1 MIKYVLLPVLFA
13 LIFTEVKS
21 QTGNQTTY
29 STVEQ
34 LKWLEGTWTRTNSKV
49 GQSGF
54 EMWKR
59 MSSTELSGRG
69 VTMHGSD
76 TAFVE
81 KLRIIVRDGNLFY
94 VADVPENQEPVF
106 FRLTE
111 IKQNSFTCENPNHD
125 FPKKIAYSLQGNKL
139 HATVSGNGKSM
150 EFSFER
156 SGKK

>member
-1 MIKYVLLPVLFA
+1 MIKYVLLPLFFA
-13 LIFTEVKS
+13 LIFTDVKS
-21 QTGNQTTY
+21 QAANQTTY
-29 STVEQ
+29 STIDQ
-34 LKWLEGTWTRTNSKV
+34 LRWLEGTWTRINSKA

-54 EMWKR
+54 EMWKK

-76 TAFVE
+76 TTFVE

-94 VADVPENQEPVF
+94 VADVPENQKPVF

-125 FPKKIAYSLQGNKL
+125 FPKKIAYSLQGNRL
-139 HATVSGNGKSM
+139 QATISGDGKTI
-150 EFSFER
+150 EYLFER
-156 SGKK
+156 TNKK

>member
-1 MIKYVLLPVLFA
+1 MIKYVLLPVFFA
-13 LIFTEVKS
+13 LIFTDVKS

-29 STVEQ
+29 STIDQ
-34 LKWLEGTWTRTNSKV
+34 LKWLEGTWTRTNSKA

-81 KLRIIVRDGNLFY
+81 KLGIIVRDGDLFY
-94 VADVPENQEPVF
+94 VADVPENKQPVY

-111 IKQNSFTCENPNHD
+111 IKQNSFTCENPEHD
-125 FPKKIAYSLQGNKL
+125 FPKKIAYSLKGNKL
-139 HATVSGNGKSM
+139 HAIISGDGESM
-150 EFSFER
+150 EFFFEK
-156 SGKK
+156 SSQK